1 MIQQHVD
8 IIFLHRQPFISSII
22 TMSMIDLYAEH
33 QLKNLLMEDTGF
45 GDITSKLLGD
55 MKGSASII
63 VKEDCILS
71 GLQYVKHLFELR
83 GLEVN
88 LLAENGDKALKG
100 TQIVV
105 ISGLYQHIFEVE
117 RTALNLLTRMSGIAT
132 ETKNLVE
139 GVREVN
145 PHCRVACT
153 RKTVLRFFDK
163 EAVMTGGGDS
173 HRFRLDDMILL
184 KDNHVRILGIKE
196 AIKKAKKVSFS
207 KKVEVEVSTKEDAV
221 TAVACGADVVML
233 DNMTP
238 EDVEEAV
245 LHVRKVN
252 PQTLIEVS
260 GEVNKDN
267 IRRYAQTG
275 VDIISLG
282 YITHSIKVANMSLE
296 VDV

>member
-1 MIQQHVD
+1 
-8 IIFLHRQPFISSII
+8 
-22 TMSMIDLYAEH
+22 MIDLYAEH

-71 GLQYVKHLFELR
+71 GLQYVKYLFELR

-88 LLAENGDKALKG
+88 LLAENGNKALKG

-105 ISGLYQHIFEVE
+105 ISGSYQRIFEVE

-132 ETKNLVE
+132 ETRNLVE
-139 GVREVN
+139 RVRDVN
-145 PHCRVACT
+145 SHCRVAAT
-153 RKTVLRFFDK
+153 RKTSLRFFDK
-163 EAVMTGGGDS
+163 EAVVTGGGDS

-184 KDNHVRILGIKE
+184 KDNHIRILGIKE
-196 AIKKAKKVSFS
+196 AVSQAKKVSFS

-221 TAVACGADVVML
+221 TAVECGADVVML

-238 EDVEEAV
+238 GNVEEAV
-245 LHVRKVN
+245 AHIRKVN
-252 PQTLIEVS
+252 PHTLIEVS
-260 GEVNKDN
+260 GEVSKDN

-275 VDIISLG
+275 ADIISLG
-282 YITHSIKVANMSLE
+282 YITHSIKVVNMSLE